1 MNANHDEPRWL
12 QERRE
17 EAARAVGVL
26 PMPDRADHRFRFTD
40 PAWLWARDGSGAE
53 VADAEVEATVQ
64 GVVAGV
70 FPGILATAG
79 DALAEFL
86 GRLARP
92 DDPFLAFNLA
102 SFTSGAVVVIPAG
115 TRVEDPVRIRLRIAK
130 TRQGTACAVRNLV
143 VLGRG
148 AEARVHETLE
158 VEAGLANVVTEVVVA
173 DGARLEH
180 ARAEEGG
187 PEAAAFTHLRT
198 SVGRDA
204 FVSQAGLLSPL
215 GRGKAEVVTTL
226 ADRGSRVEAAAL
238 VLAGGAAHAD
248 LRVIADHA
256 ARDTTSRVTVRAV
269 ASGRGRTVFTGLL
282 RVREGASGSE
292 AYEEAR
298 GLLRSP
304 EAVADLL
311 PELEILNHDVR
322 ASHGAAV
329 GPLDEEARYYLMS
342 RGLGAEEAE
351 AMLVR
356 GFVGPVLGRLPS
368 GFAARLPWAP
378 AAGAE
383 ASEWETA
390 WYDNPMPGGQ

>member
-1 MNANHDEPRWL
+1 MNANLDEPRWL
-12 QERRE
+12 LERRE
-17 EAARAVGVL
+17 EAARAAGTL
-26 PMPDRADHRFRFTD
+26 PMPDRAAHRFRFTD
-40 PAWLWARDGSGAE
+40 PAWLWAAQG
-53 VADAEVEATVQ
+53 ADAKASDVAVEATLAA
-64 GVVAGV
+64 GVAGT
-70 FPGILATAG
+70 FPGVLASAG

-92 DDPFLAFNLA
+92 DDPFLAFNLE

-115 TRVEDPVRIRLRIAK
+115 ARVEDPVRIRMRIAK
-130 TRQGTACAVRNLV
+130 TNQGTACAARNLI

-148 AEARVHETLE
+148 AQARVHETLD
-158 VEAGLANVVTEVVVA
+158 VEDGLANVVTEVVVA

-180 ARAEEGG
+180 AWSEEAG
-187 PEAAAFTHLRT
+187 PGAAAFTHLRT

-204 FVSQAGLLSPL
+204 LVSQSGLLSPA

-226 ADRGSRVEAAAL
+226 AERGSRAEATAL
-238 VLAGGAAHAD
+238 ILAGGESHAD
-248 LRVIADHA
+248 LRVLEDHA
-256 ARDTTSRVTVRAV
+256 ASDATSRVLVRAV
-269 ASGRGRTVFTGLL
+269 ASGGGRAVFTGLL

-304 EAVADLL
+304 EASADLL
-311 PELEILNHDVR
+311 PELEILTHDVR

-351 AMLVR
+351 ATLVR
-356 GFVGPVLGRLPS
+356 GFVGPVLDRLPS
-368 GFAARLPWAP
+368 EFAARLPWAP
-378 AAGAE
+378 AAGE
-383 ASEWETA
+383 
-390 WYDNPMPGGQ
+390 NG

>member
-1 MNANHDEPRWL
+1 MNANEPRWL
-12 QERRE
+12 LKRRE
-17 EAARAVGVL
+17 EAARAVGTL

-40 PAWLWARDGSGAE
+40 PAWLWARDGTCSEAAE
-53 VADAEVEATVQ
+53 VEVEATAAE
-64 GVVAGV
+64 GAAGA
-70 FPGILATAG
+70 FPGVLERAG
-79 DALAEFL
+79 DTPAEFL

-92 DDPFLAFNLA
+92 EDPFLAFNLA

-115 TRVEDPVRIRLRIAK
+115 ARLEDPIRIRLRIAQTK
-130 TRQGTACAVRNLV
+130 PGTACAVRNLI

-148 AEARVHETLE
+148 AEARVQEIVD
-158 VEAGLANVVTEVVVA
+158 VEDGLANVVTEVVVA

-180 ARAEEGG
+180 ARAEGGG
-187 PEAAAFTHLRT
+187 PGGAAFTHLRT

-204 FVSQAGLLSPL
+204 FVSQSRILAPW
-215 GRGKAEVVTTL
+215 GRLKAEVVTTL
-226 ADRGSRVEAAAL
+226 AERGSRAEATAL
-238 VLAGGAAHAD
+238 ILADGDSHAD
-248 LRVIADHA
+248 LRVIEDHS
-256 ARDTTSRVTVRAV
+256 ARDATSRVTVRAV
-269 ASGRGRTVFTGLL
+269 ASGRGRVVFTGLL

-304 EAVADLL
+304 EASLDLL

-342 RGLGAEEAE
+342 RGLGAQEAE

-356 GFVGPVLGRLPS
+356 GFVGPVLDRLPS
-368 GFAARLPWAP
+368 GFAARLPWVS
-378 AAGAE
+378 AAEEIG
-383 ASEWETA
+383 
-390 WYDNPMPGGQ
+390 